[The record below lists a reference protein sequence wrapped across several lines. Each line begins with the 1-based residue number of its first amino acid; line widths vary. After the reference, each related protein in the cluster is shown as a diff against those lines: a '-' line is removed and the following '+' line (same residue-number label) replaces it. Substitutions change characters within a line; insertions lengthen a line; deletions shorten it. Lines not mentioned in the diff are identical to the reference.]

1 MLPIHPHKN
10 LLIHI
15 KITVWLHSIFH
26 VNEYKQRT
34 SMFSI
39 FFTCFNISC
48 ISGENKLS
56 QKYKY
61 IRAQATHYRANKVFF
76 SANSFV
82 GRENFEVIK
91 KEPIILLF
99 VSKDNGI
106 RYPIRTI
113 NLNLYIKIISQLYF
127 KTLRYITTHQ
137 QFCF

>member
-1 MLPIHPHKN
+1 MNTSKKPACFPYSLHASTFYVFQVKTSCPKNTNIFLPKQ
-10 LLIHI
+10 LII
-15 KITVWLHSIFH
+15 EQTRYS
-26 VNEYKQRT
+26 
-34 SMFSI
+34 
-39 FFTCFNISC
+39 
-48 ISGENKLS
+48 
-56 QKYKY
+56 
-61 IRAQATHYRANKVFF
+61 F
-76 SANSFV
+76 SASSFV

-106 RYPIRTI
+106 RYPIRII